1 MGPLRYDGTT
11 GGGPTFTRFRQST
24 DPEYPSCII
33 EPTRQQ
39 GPVHATVKMGDSL
52 REGNMK
58 IAYASSLLAIG
69 AVLAQPATAQTADAP
84 APPTPDPQSEQ
95 NASVQ
100 LGEIIVTAQRRS
112 TDLQDT
118 SAAISAFGAES
129 LEKSRILSFEDV
141 ATRATS
147 LSFTALTP
155 MDQEFNVRGI
165 TNTRLDSPTA
175 DQSVGIFID
184 DVYVGRSGLFNF
196 DLFDIERVEVIR
208 GPQGVL
214 LGRNVV
220 GGAISVYSA
229 RPESTFGG
237 HLTASY
243 GNYDETLVNAHITG
257 PISDTLSGRL
267 AFQVRNRDG
276 FNHDI
281 AHDVDLD
288 NVDSVQMRGQVE
300 FKPADSDFTARF
312 IADYTRDKGNGF
324 HTVVLD
330 GPRPGAGPWSQA
342 RAAVAALRPGGLGIR
357 ESLPDWNTYKGD
369 PHPSPQT
376 LDREA
381 FGLTLNMS
389 TEIENIGTLTGI
401 TGYRHGN
408 GFNRYDQTGIGPSN
422 AFNVIIPLLFRSPVR
437 EREKIFQLSQELRLV
452 SPKVDDRGFEYIV
465 GAYAQRD
472 RVRKDDTISFEI
484 RVPAIPTL
492 NGESAWEN
500 HGRTLS
506 YAVFGQLGYRFS
518 PQFHAVAGL
527 RYSRDKKSG
536 YVFGRAVET
545 GDKFTPNDPV
555 ASTPLSPIYREGGGY
570 LASYGASWSELTP
583 QVTAEFQPTENAL
596 FYATFSTG
604 YKGGG
609 FEDDPANPAAAQAGY
624 DPESVDSYELGA
636 KLDFFNRRA
645 RLNLAAF
652 KMRYKNL
659 QVTQTSA
666 VCLCNITDNAA
677 DATIKGIEAEASVA
691 VARGFNVFGGLTL
704 LDTEYLEFTDSVGNV
719 NDGKFLQRTPRYQ
732 WNAGADFSTDLGSWE
747 NGFSAHVNYN
757 RQGKLSWNPEASA
770 NEPAYGLL
778 DARISLNPNPDLTFS
793 LWGRNITNE
802 TYRVNVIAFF
812 GDEASRLGAPRQYGA
827 EVSVRF

>member
-1 MGPLRYDGTT
+1 MRT
-11 GGGPTFTRFRQST
+11 
-24 DPEYPSCII
+24 
-33 EPTRQQ
+33 
-39 GPVHATVKMGDSL
+39 
-52 REGNMK
+52 
-58 IAYASSLLAIG
+58 AYASSLTVLAIM
-69 AVLAQPATAQTADAP
+69 LAQPVSAQTANEAG
-84 APPTPDPQSEQ
+84 PDPQTE
-95 NASVQ
+95 NDGPR
-100 LGEIIVTAQRRS
+100 LDEIIVTAQRRS

-118 SAAISAFGAES
+118 SAAISAFGGEALAES
-129 LEKSRILSFEDV
+129 RVLSFEDV

-175 DQSVGIFID
+175 DQSIGIFFD

-196 DLFDIERVEVIR
+196 DLFDIDRVEVVR

-243 GNYDETLVNAHITG
+243 GNYDEKLINAHVTG
-257 PISDTLSGRL
+257 PLSETVNGRL

-276 FNHDI
+276 FNYDI

-288 NVDSVQMRGQVE
+288 NIDSVQMRGQFT
-300 FKPADSDFTARF
+300 FKPVDSDFTARF
-312 IADYTRDKGNGF
+312 IADYTRDKANGF
-324 HTVVLD
+324 HSVVVD
-330 GPRPGAGPWSQA
+330 GPAAGAGPWSTA
-342 RAAVAALRPGGLGIR
+342 RARVAALRPGGLGIR

-369 PHPSPQT
+369 AYPSPQT

-381 FGLTLNMS
+381 FGLTLHMS
-389 TEIENIGTLTGI
+389 DEIEGLGTLTGI
-401 TGYRHGN
+401 SGFRKGT

-422 AFNVIIPLLFRSPVR
+422 AFNVIVPLLFRSPVR
-437 EREKIFQLSQELRLV
+437 ERERIWQLSQELRLV
-452 SPKVDDRGFEYIV
+452 SPEVTDRGFEYIV

-472 RVRKDDTISFEI
+472 NVRKDDTISFEI
-484 RVPAIPTL
+484 RAPAIPTL

-500 HGRTLS
+500 HGTTLS
-506 YAVFGQLGYRFS
+506 YAFFGQLGYRFS
-518 PQFHAVAGL
+518 PQFHVVAGL
-527 RYSRDKKSG
+527 RYSHDRKSG
-536 YVFGRAVET
+536 RVRGLAVET
-545 GDKFTPNDPV
+545 GDRFTPNDPV
-555 ASTPLSPIYREGGGY
+555 ASTPLSSVYREGAGFVTTY
-570 LASYGASWSELTP
+570 SDSWSELTP
-583 QVTAEFQPTENAL
+583 QVTAEFKPNDDIL
-596 FYATFSTG
+596 LYGTFSTG

-609 FEDDPANPAAAQAGY
+609 FEDDPANPAAAQASY

-636 KLDFFNRRA
+636 KFELFDRRA

-677 DATIKGIEAEASVA
+677 DASIEGIEAEATFA
-691 VARGFNVFGGLTL
+691 VAQGFNVFGGLTL
-704 LDTEYLEFTDSVGNV
+704 LDTNYIKFTDSVGNV

-732 WNAGADFSTDLGSWE
+732 WNLGASFTTDVGSWQD
-747 NGFSAHVNYN
+747 GFSANVNYN
-757 RQGKLSWNPEASA
+757 RQGRLSWNPEGSA

-778 DARISLNPNPDLTFS
+778 DARISIKPSDALTFS
-793 LWGRNITNE
+793 LWGRNLTDE
-802 TYRVNVIAFF
+802 LYRVNVIAFF

-827 EVSVRF
+827 EMTVRF